1 MKHWLTIHTHLHSW
15 IVHVVSI
22 LYIGHHLGCW
32 CYSSKLFISMPSDIL
47 KCFPQ
52 VCPQTQTIR
61 KQSVTILAF
70 LSQWSLKSQGWPS
83 PFFWNHHKESVF
95 FINLFAGSFPQKK
108 HEEKRASWFFI
119 FQVSCCTILVCY
131 PSQCTEDGCQGPWI
145 KSEGLSRSKHASH
158 ASQMHHRFPCVTWTT
173 SFRRIEHLAS
183 HNRSVLNHKINPKL
197 TAAQGTSKIL
207 VYSEYILALV

>member
-95 FINLFAGSFPQKK
+95 FINLFAGSSPQKK
-108 HEEKRASWFFI
+108 TWRKESFM
-119 FQVSCCTILVCY
+119 ILHL
-131 PSQCTEDGCQGPWI
+131 PSFLLHHSGLLPFTVHWGW
-145 KSEGLSRSKHASH
+145 LSRSLDQIWGTVTEQTCIACIAN
-158 ASQMHHRFPCVTWTT
+158 ASQIPMRHM
-173 SFRRIEHLAS
+173 
-183 HNRSVLNHKINPKL
+183 NHQLPQDR
-197 TAAQGTSKIL
+197 APG
-207 VYSEYILALV
+207 EP

>member
-32 CYSSKLFISMPSDIL
+32 CYSWKLFISMPSDIL

-95 FINLFAGSFPQKK
+95 FINLFAGSSPKKKKMKKRELHDSSSSKFPV
-108 HEEKRASWFFI
+108 APFWFATLHSALRMVVKVLGSNLRDCHGANMHRMHRKCI
-119 FQVSCCTILVCY
+119 TDS
-131 PSQCTEDGCQGPWI
+131 
-145 KSEGLSRSKHASH
+145 HASH
-158 ASQMHHRFPCVTWTT
+158 EPPAS
-173 SFRRIEHLAS
+173 A
-183 HNRSVLNHKINPKL
+183 
-197 TAAQGTSKIL
+197 G
-207 VYSEYILALV
+207 